1 MCLPFQILV
10 FALNKPLDGAVRD
23 TRLHG
28 LSPSYRP
35 PLYPLNDTLLADV
48 ACQLEARRVGLHG
61 NYVALLSTRQ
71 RALRDVVSQ
80 HQHHLPVVNMKV
92 SAEWVHGWRM

>member
-23 TRLHG
+23 TRLHA

-61 NYVALLSTRQ
+61 SYVALLSTRQ

-80 HQHHLPVVNMKV
+80 HQHHLPVVNMRV
-92 SAEWVHGWRM
+92 SAEWVHG